1 MVEKLIELMKSQ
13 EKHLVQ
19 LLELFEIQKDLIMK
33 KDAFALEGLVDKL
46 NECSKK
52 IAREEVARRNLLN
65 NGSLKEFVYNAKN
78 EELSKTYAEVS
89 EMVHKVMLQKDT
101 NEMLIKQQISLNAKV
116 LEMMN
121 PNREIK
127 TYNSYGNLSK

>member
-1 MVEKLIELMKSQ
+1 MVEKLIELMKLQ
-13 EKHLVQ
+13 EKHLTQ
-19 LLELFEIQKDLIMK
+19 LLQLFEIQKELIMK

-52 IAREEVARRNLLN
+52 VAKEEVARRNLLN
-65 NGSLKEFVYNAKN
+65 NGSLKEFVYNANN
-78 EELSKTYAEVS
+78 EELSKMYAKIS
-89 EMVHKVMLQKDT
+89 ETVHKVMMQKET
-101 NEMLIKQQISLNAKV
+101 NDILIKQQISLNSRL

-121 PNREIK
+121 PSREIK

>member
-1 MVEKLIELMKSQ
+1 MIEKLIELMKSQ
-13 EKHLVQ
+13 EKYLKQ
-19 LLELFEIQKDLIMK
+19 LLELLIIQKELIMK

-65 NGSLKEFVYNAKN
+65 DESLKEFIYNSN
-78 EELSKTYAEVS
+78 NVELSNTYS
-89 EMVHKVMLQKDT
+89 EIVNIINKVILQKDT
-101 NEMLIKQQISLNAKV
+101 NEMLLKQQIGLNAKV
-116 LEMMN
+116 LNMMN
-121 PNREIK
+121 PNREMR

>member
-101 NEMLIKQQISLNAKV
+101 NEMLIKQQVSLNAKV
-116 LEMMN
+116 LQMMN

>member
-78 EELSKTYAEVS
+78 EEW
-89 EMVHKVMLQKDT
+89 Q
-101 NEMLIKQQISLNAKV
+101 IKI
-116 LEMMN
+116 
-121 PNREIK
+121 
-127 TYNSYGNLSK
+127 

>member
-33 KDAFALEGLVDKL
+33 KDAFALEGLADKL

-116 LEMMN
+116 LQMMN

>member
-19 LLELFEIQKDLIMK
+19 LLQLFEIQKDLIMK

-78 EELSKTYAEVS
+78 EELSKIYAEVS
-89 EMVHKVMLQKDT
+89 DTVHKVMMQKDT

>member
-13 EKHLVQ
+13 AKHLIQ
-19 LLELFEIQKDLIMK
+19 LLELLQIQKELIMK

-78 EELSKTYAEVS
+78 EELSKIYAEVS
-89 EMVHKVMLQKDT
+89 DKVHKVMMQKDT

>member
-1 MVEKLIELMKSQ
+1 MIEKLIELMKSQ
-13 EKHLVQ
+13 EKYLKQ
-19 LLELFEIQKDLIMK
+19 LLELLIIQKELIMK

-65 NGSLKEFVYNAKN
+65 DESLKEFIYNSN
-78 EELSKTYAEVS
+78 NVELSNTHS
-89 EMVHKVMLQKDT
+89 EIVNIINKVILQKDT
-101 NEMLIKQQISLNAKV
+101 NEMLLKQQIGLNAKV
-116 LEMMN
+116 LNMMN
-121 PNREIK
+121 PNREMR

>member
-1 MVEKLIELMKSQ
+1 MEEKLIVVMKSQ

-19 LLELFEIQKDLIMK
+19 LLQLFEIQKELIMK
-33 KDAFALEGLVDKL
+33 KDALALEGLVTKL

-52 IAREEVARRNLLN
+52 IAKEEVARRNLLN
-65 NGSLKEFVYNAKN
+65 DGSLKEFVYNAKN
-78 EELSKTYAEVS
+78 EELSKVYGDVS
-89 EMVHKVMLQKDT
+89 DIVHKIKLQKDT
-101 NEMLIKQQISLNAKV
+101 NEMLIKQQISLNSKV

-121 PNREIK
+121 PNREMK

>member
-116 LEMMN
+116 LQMMN

>member
-13 EKHLVQ
+13 EKHLIQ
-19 LLELFEIQKDLIMK
+19 LLELLQIQKELIMK

-65 NGSLKEFVYNAKN
+65 NGSLKEVVYNAGN
-78 EELSKTYAEVS
+78 AELSSTYGEVS
-89 EMVHKVMLQKDT
+89 ETIHKVMLQKDT

-121 PNREIK
+121 PDREMK
-127 TYNSYGNLSK
+127 TYNSYGNISR

>member
-1 MVEKLIELMKSQ
+1 MIEKLIELMKSQ
-13 EKHLVQ
+13 EKYLKQ
-19 LLELFEIQKDLIMK
+19 LLELLIIQKELIMK

-65 NGSLKEFVYNAKN
+65 DESLKEFIYNSN
-78 EELSKTYAEVS
+78 NVELSNTYS
-89 EMVHKVMLQKDT
+89 EIVNTINKVILQKDT
-101 NEMLIKQQISLNAKV
+101 NEMLLKQQIGLNAKV
-116 LEMMN
+116 LNMMN
-121 PNREIK
+121 PNREMR

>member
-1 MVEKLIELMKSQ
+1 MVEELIKLMNSQ
-13 EKHLVQ
+13 EKHLRQ
-19 LLELFEIQKDLIMK
+19 LLQLFEIQKELIMK
-33 KDAFALEGLVDKL
+33 KDVFALEGLVDKL

-52 IAREEVARRNLLN
+52 IAKEEVARRNLLN
-65 NGSLKEFVYNAKN
+65 NGSLKEFVYNTNNK
-78 EELSKTYAEVS
+78 ELSEIYAIIS
-89 EMVHKVMLQKDT
+89 ETIQKVILQKDT
-101 NEMLIKQQISLNAKV
+101 NDILIKQQISLNSRV

>member
-1 MVEKLIELMKSQ
+1 
-13 EKHLVQ
+13 
-19 LLELFEIQKDLIMK
+19 MK
-33 KDAFALEGLVDKL
+33 KDAFSLEGLVDKL

-78 EELSKTYAEVS
+78 TELSKTYGEVS
-89 EMVHKVMLQKDT
+89 ETIHKVILQKDT

-121 PNREIK
+121 PNRDIK

>member
-1 MVEKLIELMKSQ
+1 
-13 EKHLVQ
+13 
-19 LLELFEIQKDLIMK
+19 MK

-65 NGSLKEFVYNAKN
+65 NGSLKEFVYNAGN
-78 EELSKTYAEVS
+78 AELSSTYGEVS
-89 EMVHKVMLQKDT
+89 ETIHKVMLQKDT

-121 PNREIK
+121 PDREMK
-127 TYNSYGNLSK
+127 TYNSYGNISR

>member
-1 MVEKLIELMKSQ
+1 MVEKLIELMRSQ

-19 LLELFEIQKDLIMK
+19 LLELLQIQKELIMK

-65 NGSLKEFVYNAKN
+65 NGSLKEFVYNSGNA
-78 EELSKTYAEVS
+78 ELSTAYGEVS
-89 EMVHKVMLQKDT
+89 ETIQKVMLQKDT

-127 TYNSYGNLSK
+127 IYNSYGNISK